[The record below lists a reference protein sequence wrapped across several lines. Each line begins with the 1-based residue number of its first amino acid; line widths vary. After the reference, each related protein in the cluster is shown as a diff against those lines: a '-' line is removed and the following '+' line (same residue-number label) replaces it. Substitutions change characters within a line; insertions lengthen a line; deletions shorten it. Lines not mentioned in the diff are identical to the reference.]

1 MQTLSILSILNEIL
15 LNVLLDCPTI
25 IISDFNINMLSTTI
39 QSKLLQDFTK
49 KYHFNITFTK
59 ITHVCNKQIDHVWT
73 NAPIEQCYSKST
85 YVYWTYRKPI
95 YFTFKLSNHVPHL
108 VLSWII

>member
-1 MQTLSILSILNEIL
+1 LNEIL
-15 LNVLLDCPTI
+15 LNVFLNCPTT

-39 QSKLLQDFTK
+39 QLKSLQDFMK

-59 ITHVCNKQIDHVWT
+59 ITLVCNTQIDHVWT

-85 YVYWTYRKPI
+85 HVYWTYRKPI
-95 YFTFKLSNHVPHL
+95 YFTFKLSNHVPHF
-108 VLSWII
+108 VLS